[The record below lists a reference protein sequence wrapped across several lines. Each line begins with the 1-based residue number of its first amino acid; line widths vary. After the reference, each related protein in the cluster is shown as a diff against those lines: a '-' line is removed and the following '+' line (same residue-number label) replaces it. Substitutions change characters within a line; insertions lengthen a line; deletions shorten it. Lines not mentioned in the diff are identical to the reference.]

1 MEGSGDAAAA
11 IADGILSGDRDPREE
26 ADSKQNV
33 GRGSRQE
40 VDSLRLKKNQREP
53 PQGSKATV
61 KGLTPNI

>member
-11 IADGILSGDRDPREE
+11 IADGISSGDFDTREE

-40 VDSLRLKKNQREP
+40 VDS
-53 PQGSKATV
+53 
-61 KGLTPNI
+61 